1 MTAGKFQGALLAAG
15 RGDRLRGSVGGL
27 PKPLVRVAGE
37 PMLIRQARLMSE
49 LGAAPI
55 YAVVNSETAKLIAED
70 SLTLHAGTALIVRDT
85 PTSMESLFTLGERLE
100 AGRFFMATVDAVA
113 SFDDV
118 RGFLSRAE
126 ARMEAEPG
134 IGGVLGV
141 VRWRGDARPLF
152 ARTTPEGRITALG
165 EAAADMVTAGFYLFS
180 THIFAHVDEARRRRL
195 GSLRRF
201 LGLLLEAGVRMA
213 ADELR
218 EVIDVDEAK
227 DLEAASLLAGRD
239 RFRSEA
245 GSRTG
250 GSETGR
256 Q

>member
-1 MTAGKFQGALLAAG
+1 MTSGTLQGALLAAG
-15 RGDRLRGSVGGL
+15 RGDRLRGSVGGI
-27 PKPLVRVAGE
+27 PKPLVTVAGE
-37 PMLIRQARLMSE
+37 PLLIRQARLMSE

-55 YAVVNSETAKLIAED
+55 YAVVNSETAKLIAENR
-70 SLTLHAGTALIVRDT
+70 LTLPAGLELLVRDT
-85 PTSMESLFTLGERLE
+85 PTSMESLFALGERLE
-100 AGRFFMATVDAVA
+100 PGRFFMATVDAVA
-113 SFDDV
+113 PFGDL
-118 RGFLSRAE
+118 RGFLSRAA

-152 ARTTPEGRITALG
+152 ARTTPEGLIKELG
-165 EAAADMVTAGFYLFS
+165 EAAADLVTAGFYLLS
-180 THIFAHVDEARRRRL
+180 TRIFVHVDEARRRRL
-195 GSLRRF
+195 DSLRRF

-227 DLEAASLLAGRD
+227 DLEAASLLAGND
-239 RFRSEA
+239 RFRREA
-245 GSRTG
+245 GARTG
-250 GSETGR
+250 SSETGR